1 MVLCT
6 AVMLYDMF
14 TPKERIFNMKEGRGN
29 GFFSIIQSDK
39 NKYHSVQAD
48 EKKKKKILNPDFPNI
63 YIIVL
68 NFEMK

>member
-6 AVMLYDMF
+6 VVMLYDMF

-29 GFFSIIQSDK
+29 GFFFSMIQSDK

-48 EKKKKKILNPDFPNI
+48 EKKKIILNPDFPHI